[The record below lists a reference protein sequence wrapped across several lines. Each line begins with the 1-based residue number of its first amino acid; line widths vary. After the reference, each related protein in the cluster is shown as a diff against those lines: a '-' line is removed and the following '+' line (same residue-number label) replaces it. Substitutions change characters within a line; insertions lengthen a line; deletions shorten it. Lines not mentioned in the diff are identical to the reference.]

1 MFAGPVAAD
10 CLDRSGQDAVRV
22 AGGHTDP
29 HAAHIDAEPPSGS
42 GIVRA
47 GPIRQAV

>member
-1 MFAGPVAAD
+1 MLAGPVAAD
-10 CLDRSGQDAVRV
+10 RFHRRGQDAVRV
-22 AGGHTDP
+22 AASHTDT

-42 GIVRA
+42 GIVAA